1 MSSLNKVI
9 LIGRVGKD
17 PEIRYTAD
25 GKPVASFSLAT
36 SEKRKDKDNEKTE
49 WHNIVAWA
57 KLAEIISEYV
67 KKGNLLYCEGR
78 IESHEYTG
86 KDGNKKKQYN
96 IVINAMQMLGSKGG
110 TQQTKETDDD
120 DFMNEEDI

>member
-17 PEIRYTAD
+17 PELRYTAD

-49 WHNIVAWA
+49 WHNIIAWA
-57 KLAEIISEYV
+57 KLAEIVGEYV
-67 KKGNLLYCEGR
+67 KKGDLLYCEGR

-96 IVINAMQMLGSKGG
+96 IVINAMQMLGNKGW

-120 DFMNEEDI
+120 FMNEEDI

>member
-25 GKPVASFSLAT
+25 GKSVASFSLAT

-49 WHNIVAWA
+49 WHNIIAWA
-57 KLAEIISEYV
+57 RLAEIVGEYV
-67 KKGNLLYCEGR
+67 KKGSLLYCEGR

-96 IVINAMQMLGSKGG
+96 IIINAMQMLGSKGG
-110 TQQTKETDDD
+110 AQQTKETDDD

>member
-17 PEIRYTAD
+17 PELRYTAD

-36 SEKRKDKDNEKTE
+36 SEKRKDNEEKTE
-49 WHNIVAWA
+49 WHNIIAWA
-57 KLAEIISEYV
+57 RLAEIVGEYV
-67 KKGNLLYCEGR
+67 KKGSLLYCEGR

-96 IVINAMQMLGSKGG
+96 IIINAMQMLGSKGG
-110 TQQTKETDDD
+110 AQQTKETDDD